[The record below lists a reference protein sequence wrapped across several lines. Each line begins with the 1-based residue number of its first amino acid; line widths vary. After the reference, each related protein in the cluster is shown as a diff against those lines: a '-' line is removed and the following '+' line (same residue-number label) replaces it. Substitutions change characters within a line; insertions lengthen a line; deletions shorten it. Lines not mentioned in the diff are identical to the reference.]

1 VSTALRPWGDVAKNR
16 LAEQI
21 CEYYDDPLGFV
32 LFAYPWGTPGTPLE
46 HYHGPDEWQRE
57 LLSDI
62 GREVKKRGFDG
73 LNAVLPIRQAISSGH
88 GIGKSTTSAWLTN
101 WIMSTRPNSQGT
113 VTANTFPQLQT
124 KTWPAILKWSRLC
137 LTAHWFQLGTQRIF
151 AKAAPES
158 WFVSAQTCRRENSEA
173 FHGQHAARSTSW
185 YLFDEASAIPDE
197 IWAAAEG
204 GLTDGEPMIFA
215 WGNPTR
221 NSGKFHRIVFGSE
234 RDRWKQKII
243 DSRTARFTNKTLIEE
258 WISDYGEDSD
268 FVRVPVRGIAPR
280 AGELQYIDQERVWNA
295 QQRAASA
302 FPDDPLI
309 AGFDVA
315 GRGGMFQMPGA
326 RSDQGDAAGSR
337 PSHGSGAWNVI
348 AFRRGLDA
356 RTIPPVKIPGEAT
369 QDRNVM
375 MAKLTEILSDKR
387 PDHKVAMMFVDSAF
401 GAPYV
406 ERLRA
411 MGYDNVREVSFG
423 APSPDRHQANM
434 RAYMWSRMK
443 DWLLTGAI
451 PADVTLETDLT
462 GPGYHL
468 NRSEKLVIESKQDMV
483 KRGVASPDYGD
494 AMALTF
500 AAHVAPAAAQEPQRE
515 FAGGAGSWM
524 G

>member
-1 VSTALRPWGDVAKNR
+1 MFATLPCDAE
-16 LAEQI
+16 LAEQLSQ
-21 CEYYDDPLGFV
+21 YYDDPLGFV
-32 LFAYPWGTPGTPLE
+32 MLAYPWGVPGGPLE
-46 HYHGPDEWQRE
+46 QYGGPDEWQRE
-57 LLSDI
+57 LLKEI
-62 GREVKKRGFDG
+62 GREVRQRAFDG
-73 LNAVLPIRQAISSGH
+73 INAVLPIRQAISSGH

-113 VTANTFPQLQT
+113 ITANTFPQLQS
-124 KTWPAILKWSRLC
+124 KTWPAVLRWTRQCITR
-137 LTAHWFQLGTQRIF
+137 HWFEIGAQKIF

-158 WFVSAQTCRRENSEA
+158 WFVSAQTCRKENSEA

-221 NSGKFHRIVFGSE
+221 NTGKFHRIVFGAE

-258 WISDYGEDSD
+258 WIQDYGEDSD
-268 FVRVPVRGIAPR
+268 FVRVRVRGIAPR
-280 AGELQYIDQERVWNA
+280 AGELQYIDQERVWEA
-295 QQRAASA
+295 QRRPASA

-315 GRGGMFQMPGA
+315 GRVGMFQMPSA
-326 RSDQGDAAGSR
+326 RADAGETR
-337 PSHGSGAWNVI
+337 ESHSSGAWNVI

-356 RTIPPVKIPGEAT
+356 RTIPPIKIPGEAT
-369 QDRNVM
+369 RDRSVM
-375 MAKLTEILSDKR
+375 MAKLTELLSDKR
-387 PDHKVAMMFVDSAF
+387 PDRKIAMMFVDSAF

-406 ERLRA
+406 ERLRS
-411 MGYDNVREVSFG
+411 MGFDNVQEVSFG

-434 RAYMWSRMK
+434 RAYMWSRLK
-443 DWLLTGAI
+443 EWLLKGAI
-451 PADVTLETDLT
+451 PEDITLETDLT

-468 NRSEKLVIESKQDMV
+468 NRSEKLVIESKADMV
-483 KRGVASPDYGD
+483 KRGVASPDYAD
-494 AMALTF
+494 ALALSF
-500 AAHVAPAAAQEPQRE
+500 AAYVPPTAAEGPEERWGRS
-515 FAGGAGSWM
+515 GGAGSWM